1 MKKFMILLWVLC
13 APAFAAVET
22 EIVNIGTLATITDTS
37 SNVWIEATLSKS
49 MCGSETFVSA
59 QTTEKD
65 VGFFRMKTL
74 LSQSNATNILAEL
87 TIDCDTKTLQQ
98 VILR

>member
-1 MKKFMILLWVLC
+1 MILLC
-13 APAFAAVET
+13 AFCSPAFAAVET
-22 EIVNIGTLATITDTS
+22 EVVNIGTLATVVDTS
-37 SNVWIEATLSKS
+37 NNVWLEATISKE
-49 MCGSETFVSA
+49 MCGSENFVSSK
-59 QTTEKD
+59 TTEKD

-87 TIDCDTKTLQQ
+87 TIDCDSKTIQQ